1 MLAVIASQA
10 PLGIEGVPIQV
21 EVDIRKGLPGIDV
34 VGLPD
39 GAVREARDRVRVA
52 IRNSGF
58 RFPADRILV
67 NLSPAGIKKE
77 GASYDLAIALAIL
90 NASGQIPFPKRRR
103 VMVVGELN
111 LRGLVL
117 PVPGVL
123 SAITSGLQDG
133 VSCFLVPQE
142 NLAEARVLCREG
154 IFGISSLRAAA
165 RVLRELV
172 RGGRPAG
179 GEPDRGRPGGCRP
192 HSHKSG
198 SRGQSC
204 CGYPGSRSAAES
216 AGLAAA
222 GFHATVQ
229 WEDLSDIRGQRRLK
243 RALEIAAAGRHHL
256 LLFGPPGSG
265 KTMAARRLPS
275 ILPPLSWE
283 ESLLVTR
290 IHSTAGV
297 LAPGGGLIRQP
308 PFRMPH
314 HSASSEGIIGG
325 GKVPRPGE
333 VSLAHEGV
341 LFLDEAAEF
350 STALLQTLR
359 EPMEEGS
366 ITIARAGSSMRFP
379 ARFQLALAMN
389 PCPCGN
395 LGKKQ
400 ATCFCSALEIS
411 RYWRKLGGAL
421 LDRVDLRI
429 PLEPVSFEDL
439 DDGDGR
445 RGESSAVVRKRVAAA
460 VAVQRA
466 RYRPYSFSHNAHIP
480 AGLVDRFCALDPS
493 CRAAARDAVERFSL
507 SSRAFHSILKVAR
520 TIADLEASERIGRQH
535 VLEAAQHRR
544 YCEGDVYWSFR

>member
-10 PLGIEGVPIQV
+10 PVGIEGIPIQV
-21 EVDIRKGLPGIDV
+21 EVDIRRGLPGIDV

-58 RFPADRILV
+58 RFPSDRILV

-90 NASGQIPFPKRRR
+90 KASEQIPFPGNRRI
-103 VMVVGELN
+103 MVVGELN
-111 LRGLVL
+111 LRGTVL
-117 PVPGVL
+117 PVRGVL
-123 SAITSGLQDG
+123 SAIASGLQDG
-133 VSCFLVPQE
+133 IRLFLVPKE
-142 NLAEARVLCREG
+142 NLVEARALCGEG
-154 IFGISSLRAAA
+154 IFGISSLRVAAA
-165 RVLRELV
+165 VLKRLSRGSCV
-172 RGGRPAG
+172 GGRGSA
-179 GEPDRGRPGGCRP
+179 PDADYG
-192 HSHKSG
+192 
-198 SRGQSC
+198 
-204 CGYPGSRSAAES
+204 
-216 AGLAAA
+216 AA
-222 GFHATVQ
+222 GNPAVAQNT
-229 WEDLSDIRGQRRLK
+229 DIPDSPGARWGDIADIKGQPVLK
-243 RALEIAAAGRHHL
+243 RALEVAAAGRHHL

-297 LAPGGGLIRQP
+297 LPAGAGLVRNP

-314 HSASSEGIIGG
+314 HSASAEGIIGG
-325 GKVPRPGE
+325 GKIPRPGE

-350 STALLQTLR
+350 STSLLQTLR

-366 ITIARAGSSMRFP
+366 ITIARAGTSMRFP
-379 ARFQLALAMN
+379 ARFQLVLAMN

-395 LGKKQ
+395 LGRKQ

-429 PLEPVSFEDL
+429 PLEPVRFEEMVGSDAT
-439 DDGDGR
+439 DTGN
-445 RGESSAVVRKRVAAA
+445 SAEAARRVAAA
-460 VAVQRA
+460 IRMQRA
-466 RYRPYSFSHNAHIP
+466 RYKNFSFSRNAHIP
-480 AGLVDRFCALDPS
+480 PGLIDRFCFLDAES
-493 CRAAARDAVERFSL
+493 RAALQDAVEQFSL
-507 SSRAFHSILKVAR
+507 SSRAFHSILEVAR
-520 TIADLEASERIGRQH
+520 TIADLEDSERIGKDH
-535 VLEAAQHRR
+535 LLEAVQYRR
-544 YCEGDVYWSFR
+544 YCEGDVYWNYR